1 MRERGSML
9 GLRFAVA
16 WLQLFGRALTVPLVD
31 AIAAYFFVVDRHGR
45 ASSRRYLTLLGGRL
59 STTRDA
65 NRAPTAWRIYLQYR
79 EFARS
84 IVDRLCMWGGSEDRF
99 RFEFHGRHHFEKLAA
114 EGRGAIVLGAH
125 LGNFDALRVLSR
137 IDRVKVNVLMYTKH
151 APMINQIFRELSP
164 DAEVR
169 VISANASST
178 AIAFEI
184 RSCIERG
191 EWVAI
196 LADRVEPSD
205 RGRTCPVEFLGVPAP
220 LPEAP
225 FLLPFVL
232 GCPAVLMLAL
242 RSGPWSYAVFAE
254 TLADP
259 PRKTPSID
267 RRHRAR
273 DLASVYASRLEH
285 YCAKAPEQW
294 FNFFDFWRGGNP

>member
-1 MRERGSML
+1 ML
-9 GLRFAVA
+9 GLRFAVL
-16 WLQLFGRALTVPLVD
+16 WLRLFGRALTVPLVD
-31 AIAAYFFVVDRHGR
+31 AIAAYFFLADRQGR
-45 ASSRRYLTLLGGRL
+45 IASRKYLTLLRARLAKDRAAAGG
-59 STTRDA
+59 
-65 NRAPTAWRIYLQYR
+65 PTEWRIYLQYR

-84 IVDRLCMWGGSEDRF
+84 IVDRVCMWGGSEERF
-99 RFEFHGRHHFEKLAA
+99 RFEFHGRHHFEKLAV

-137 IDRVKVNVLMYTKH
+137 IDHVKVNVLMYTKH
-151 APMINQIFRELSP
+151 APMINQVFRELSP

-169 VISANASST
+169 VISANASSM

-184 RSCIERG
+184 RSCVERG

-196 LADRVEPSD
+196 LADRVEPTD

-242 RSGPWSYAVFAE
+242 RSGPWSYSVFAE

-259 PRKTPSID
+259 PKKTLAID
-267 RRHRAR
+267 RRERAR
-273 DLASVYASRLEH
+273 DLASVYAGRLEH

-294 FNFFDFWRGGNP
+294 FNFFDFWTGGNR